1 MKASGR
7 TRVIIDTDPGIGM
20 PGSDI
25 DDGLA
30 IAYAVRSPRLEVMA
44 LTTVVGNVDVGNG
57 VTNAV
62 RLLRRL
68 GRSDIPVVQGA
79 IRPLVRDMDSVR
91 SAFRRFIE
99 EEEPR
104 DEEPALPPTVS
115 MTAAQ
120 YLVEQVRKDPGVLTV
135 VGIGPATN
143 LALAVGLDPAFASN
157 VAEIV
162 LMAGSATTYA
172 ENVTPVGDF
181 NAFVDPE
188 ALAVVLGSGAKV
200 RMVGLDQTARTRFT
214 LEDAKKLRSSRET
227 CNMWLADCA
236 ERWIGLLA
244 RVFPNRPEHREGC
257 FLHDPLVLA
266 SVVEPGICSWADAYV
281 EVALGETLTRGL
293 VVADRGLA
301 LLAPRGQW
309 NARVAVDSDVGAFQ
323 KEFMGV
329 LLEG

>member
-1 MKASGR
+1 MKSSGR
-7 TRVIIDTDPGIGM
+7 IPIIIDTDPGIGM

-30 IAYAVRSPRLEVMA
+30 IAYAVRSPRLEVRA
-44 LTTVVGNVDVGNG
+44 LTTVVGNVDVGSG

-79 IRPLVRDMDSVR
+79 MRPLVRDMGTVR
-91 SAFRRFIE
+91 SAFRRFINE
-99 EEEPR
+99 DEPR
-104 DEEPALPPTVS
+104 DEEPALPPTVP

-120 YLVEQVRKDPGVLTV
+120 YLVEQVRREPGVLTV

-143 LALAVGLDPAFASN
+143 LALAVALDPAFAGN

-172 ENVTPVGDF
+172 ENMTPVGDF

-188 ALAVVLGSGAKV
+188 ALAVVLGSGARV

-214 LEDAKKLRSSRET
+214 LGDAKRLRTSGEA
-227 CNMWLADCA
+227 CNTWLADCA
-236 ERWIGLLA
+236 DGWISLLSRA
-244 RVFPNRPEHREGC
+244 FPNRPEHREAC
-257 FLHDPLVLA
+257 FLHDPLVVA
-266 SVVEPGICSWADAYV
+266 SVAEPNNCSWADAYV
-281 EVALGETLTRGL
+281 EVALAEPLTRGL

-309 NARVAVDSDVGAFQ
+309 NATVAVDSDVEAFH

-329 LLEG
+329 LLAG